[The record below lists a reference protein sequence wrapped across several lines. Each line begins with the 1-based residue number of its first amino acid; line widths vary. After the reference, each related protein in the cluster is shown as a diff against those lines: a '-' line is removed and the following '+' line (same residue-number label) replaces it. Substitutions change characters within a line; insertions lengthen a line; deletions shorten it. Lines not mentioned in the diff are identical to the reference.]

1 MHPHR
6 RADLRSPALLL
17 AAAALVL
24 IIGSPR
30 PVVLSAP
37 TQVLHETHHIQ
48 RNCAL
53 FVAQR
58 SAAWAAQ
65 PAFGSELSGAN
76 VRWNHCPGG
85 TMVACVAAPT
95 AQGDTVYQGI
105 AWSPGL

>member
-1 MHPHR
+1 MHTNR
-6 RADLRSPALLL
+6 RAFLRSPALLL
-17 AAAALVL
+17 TGVVLVL
-24 IIGSPR
+24 TICNPR
-30 PVVLSAP
+30 PLVLSAP
-37 TQVLHETHHIQ
+37 AQVLHEAHHIQ

-85 TMVACVAAPT
+85 TKVACVATPT

-105 AWSPGL
+105 AWSPGW